1 MENLFCTLADAAAD
15 AEKQVSVDHF
25 SDSLF
30 AVVYKYN
37 ICDKPEKAVFRFD
50 TEEDANA
57 HALNVKTA
65 ATLRLYIRRNLNF
78 ATVYREPPPYYIS
91 QVIAKEIARGHIT
104 PNSTHLEIA
113 QTLLDL
119 GYFSISPTQTQ

>member
-1 MENLFCTLADAAAD
+1 MNNLFCTLADAAAD
-15 AEKQVSVDHF
+15 AEKRVTVTRY
-25 SDSLF
+25 SDSPY
-30 AVVYKYN
+30 AVIYKFKSG
-37 ICDKPEKAVFRFD
+37 DKPEKAVFRFD

-78 ATVYREPPPYYIS
+78 ASVYREPPPYYIS
-91 QVIAKEIARGHIT
+91 QVIAKEIARGHIK
-104 PNSTHLEIA
+104 PNSPHLEIA
-113 QTLLDL
+113 QTLLNL